1 MAKKNVTDLNVQG
14 KKVLVRV
21 DFNVPHKGDV
31 VTDDN
36 RIVAALPTINYLTEH
51 GAKVILFSHLGKIK
65 HKDPAETEEQKKK
78 NDMAIVATALK
89 KLLPETKVTFANAT
103 RGKELEDAINNMQ
116 DGEIVLMQNTRY
128 EPGESK
134 NDPELGAYWASLA
147 DLYVSDAFG
156 SVHRAHAS
164 TVGVPSHIPSAVG
177 FLI

>member
-89 KLLPETKVTFANAT
+89 QLLPETKAGRWPDSRNCGHCLRPKTSPILHWP
-103 RGKELEDAINNMQ
+103 RL
-116 DGEIVLMQNTRY
+116 R
-128 EPGESK
+128 
-134 NDPELGAYWASLA
+134 
-147 DLYVSDAFG
+147 
-156 SVHRAHAS
+156 
-164 TVGVPSHIPSAVG
+164 
-177 FLI
+177 